1 MKNGHPN
8 LENALRV
15 AIRAKVMFSDQDYEE
30 LKEWI
35 EVDKAAKELEESM
48 IL

>member
-15 AIRAKVMFSDQDYEE
+15 AIRAKVMFSDEDYEE
-30 LKEWI
+30 MKEWI
-35 EVDKAAKELEESM
+35 ETDKAAKELEEGM
-48 IL
+48 KL

>member
-30 LKEWI
+30 IKRWI
-35 EVDKAAKELEESM
+35 EADKAAKELEESM
-48 IL
+48 KI